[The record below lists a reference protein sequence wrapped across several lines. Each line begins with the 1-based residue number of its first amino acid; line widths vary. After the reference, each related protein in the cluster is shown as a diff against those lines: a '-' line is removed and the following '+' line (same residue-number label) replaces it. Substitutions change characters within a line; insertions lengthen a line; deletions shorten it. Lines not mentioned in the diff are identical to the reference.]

1 MISARSGE
9 TEDDSMADLAV
20 GISTGQ
26 IKIGSV
32 AGSER
37 LVKYDRLLRIE
48 EELGVQARYRGAEVL
63 AGRKNA

>member
-20 GISTGQ
+20 GISAGQ

-48 EELGVQARYRGAEVL
+48 EELGVQARYRGAEV
-63 AGRKNA
+63 